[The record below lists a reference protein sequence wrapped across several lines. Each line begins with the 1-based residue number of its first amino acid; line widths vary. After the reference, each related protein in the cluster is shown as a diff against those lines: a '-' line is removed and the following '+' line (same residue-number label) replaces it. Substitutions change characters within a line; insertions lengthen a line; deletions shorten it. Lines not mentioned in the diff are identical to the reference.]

1 MDRTNSLLIKPAT
14 VIAEKE
20 IGWTAE
26 NDSILDVRHVGS
38 PWHLLDY
45 VICVLSMPINM

>member
-1 MDRTNSLLIKPAT
+1 

-20 IGWTAE
+20 IGWTEE

-38 PWHLLDY
+38 PWQLSNY
-45 VICVLSMPINM
+45 MACVLGMSINM